1 MRTDCGPI
9 LIVDGDLASR
19 TLLSEL
25 MQWAG
30 YSTVEAESGE
40 EALDAAREERPG
52 LVLLEVALPG
62 ISGYEVCSQLRE
74 RFGEQLPVVVV
85 SGTRTESY
93 DRAAGLLIGA
103 DDYMVKPFLPDELV
117 ARVRR
122 LLIRKAGDSKDRESG
137 RISSLT
143 EREQQV
149 LRLLAEGTPP
159 KAIAAELFI
168 SPKTVAMH
176 LQHILVKLDVHS
188 RAEAVAL
195 AYREGL
201 VTQDTVAH

>member
-1 MRTDCGPI
+1 
-9 LIVDGDLASR
+9 
-19 TLLSEL
+19 